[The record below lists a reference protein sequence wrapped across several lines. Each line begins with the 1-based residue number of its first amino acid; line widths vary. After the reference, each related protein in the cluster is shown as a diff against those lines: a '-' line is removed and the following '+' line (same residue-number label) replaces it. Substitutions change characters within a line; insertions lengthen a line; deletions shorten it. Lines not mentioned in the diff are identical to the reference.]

1 MVKKDESGDEY
12 EETVTENSFWYLS
25 LDTPPPPLF
34 KVPVH
39 VLLLLTEIA
48 VYSQNFMDIH
58 VL

>member
-12 EETVTENSFWYLS
+12 KETVTENSFWYLS

-39 VLLLLTEIA
+39 VL
-48 VYSQNFMDIH
+48 
-58 VL
+58 